1 MLRMGKNTFRTSC
14 NFKELRVA
22 KRAHISTSALYAPI
36 PIFESH
42 GPDRYLRARKDL
54 EPVQRKLFRD
64 VILYITDEDHRLY
77 ITDEDHRISDCTSFV
92 IRNRCRC
99 GCSLAGC
106 SARDQHL
113 HGFDRAPPQQSCSLI
128 VTRHTLS

>member
-36 PIFESH
+36 PIFEAH
-42 GPDRYLRARKDL
+42 GPNRYLRARKDL

-64 VILYITDEDHRLY
+64 VILSLMRITASP
-77 ITDEDHRISDCTSFV
+77 TAPISSFE
-92 IRNRCRC
+92 IADAADAALLMF
-99 GCSLAGC
+99 G
-106 SARDQHL
+106 ARSSIFML
-113 HGFDRAPPQQSCSLI
+113 RSCAAATEL
-128 VTRHTLS
+128 

>member
-36 PIFESH
+36 PIFEAH
-42 GPDRYLRARKDL
+42 GPNRYLRARKDL

-64 VILYITDEDHRLY
+64 VILSLMRITASP
-77 ITDEDHRISDCTSFV
+77 IVPASSFG
-92 IRNRCRC
+92 IADAADAA
-99 GCSLAGC
+99 LLM

-113 HGFDRAPPQQSCSLI
+113 HGFNRAPPQQSCSPI
-128 VTRHTLS
+128 APRHTLS